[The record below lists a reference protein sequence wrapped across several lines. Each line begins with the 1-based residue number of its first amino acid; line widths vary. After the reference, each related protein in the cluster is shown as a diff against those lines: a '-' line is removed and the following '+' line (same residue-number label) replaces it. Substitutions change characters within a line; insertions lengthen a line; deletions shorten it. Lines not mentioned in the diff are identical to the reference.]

1 MRLEKRVLSKQIPS
15 HIAII
20 LDGNGR
26 WAKKHNMLRT
36 MGHKK
41 GSQNLKDITLVCNEI
56 GIKALSVYAFSTE
69 NWNRPKSEVEYLMK
83 LPREFEESYK
93 GKFEEHDVKVIFS
106 GRRDRFSEENLDL
119 LNRIEE
125 KTKDRK
131 GLILNVC
138 FDYGS
143 HTEIIEAVKQISEKY
158 KNNKIK
164 LDDIDVKMIDNH
176 LYTKDLPPLDLLIR
190 TSGELRISNY
200 LLWQLAY
207 SELYFTSKLWPEFNR
222 KELFKAIDNPVNS
235 PIQKASSKNA
245 VKSIGDRLKIMTVIV
260 AGLIDGIE
268 KTNPDQGLAHG

>member
-1 MRLEKRVLSKQIPS
+1 MSLEKRVMSKYIPS

-26 WAKKHNMLRT
+26 WAQKNNLLRT
-36 MGHKK
+36 IGHKK
-41 GSQNLKDITLVCNEI
+41 GAENLKDITLICNEI
-56 GIKALSVYAFSTE
+56 GIKVLSVYAFSTE
-69 NWNRPKSEVEYLMK
+69 NWNRPKSEVDYLMK
-83 LPREFEESYK
+83 LPHEFEEKYK
-93 GKFEEHDVKVIFS
+93 GQFKENNIKVMFS
-106 GRRDRFSEENLDL
+106 GRRDRFSDENIEYI
-119 LNRIEE
+119 NKIEE
-125 KTKDRK
+125 KTKDRD

-158 KNNKIK
+158 KNDEIK

-207 SELYFTSKLWPEFNR
+207 SELYFTKKLWPEFKR
-222 KELFKAIDNPVNS
+222 KELLKALDNF
-235 PIQKASSKNA
+235 QKRNRRF
-245 VKSIGDRLKIMTVIV
+245 G
-260 AGLIDGIE
+260 GIKE
-268 KTNPDQGLAHG
+268 KK

>member
-1 MRLEKRVLSKQIPS
+1 MSLEKRVMSKLIPS

-26 WAKKHNMLRT
+26 WAQKNNFIRT
-36 MGHKK
+36 IGHKK
-41 GSQNLKDITLVCNEI
+41 GAENLKNIAIICNEM

-69 NWNRPKSEVEYLMK
+69 NWNRPTDEVDYLMK
-83 LPREFEESYK
+83 LPREFEETYK
-93 GKFEEHDVKVIFS
+93 GQFKEKDIKVMFS
-106 GRRDRFSEENLDL
+106 GRRDRFSKANIELINK
-119 LNRIEE
+119 IEE

-143 HTEIIEAVKQISEKY
+143 HTEIIEAIKQISEKY
-158 KNNKIK
+158 KNNEITI
-164 LDDIDVKMIDNH
+164 DDIDVKMIDNH

-207 SELYFTSKLWPEFNR
+207 SELYFTKKLWPEFNR
-222 KELFKAIDNPVNS
+222 KELFKAIDDF
-235 PIQKASSKNA
+235 QKRNRRF
-245 VKSIGDRLKIMTVIV
+245 G
-260 AGLIDGIE
+260 GIKE
-268 KTNPDQGLAHG
+268 KK